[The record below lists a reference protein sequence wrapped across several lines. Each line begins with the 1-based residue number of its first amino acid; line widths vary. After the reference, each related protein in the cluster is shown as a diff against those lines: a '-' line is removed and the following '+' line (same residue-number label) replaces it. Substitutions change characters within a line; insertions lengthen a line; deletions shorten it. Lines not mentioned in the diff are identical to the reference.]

1 MRKEL
6 KLTAISICT
15 LSLVL
20 VGLSN
25 YADAAAYIK
34 FDGIDGEV
42 SSRGHDGWI
51 DIISVSHSISR
62 GAESSATARS
72 SGIASFSDIVITKEL
87 DKSSPKLAEAV
98 SSGRMI
104 PMVAF
109 ELTSAS
115 GTYLK
120 YELKNVMV
128 TSYSMSGN
136 ADDRPM
142 EEISLNFEEIKVTY
156 TEYGQEGKAKGNVE
170 YSWKVE
176 EGSK

>member
-6 KLTAISICT
+6 QLTAISICT
-15 LSLVL
+15 VSLIL

-25 YADAAAYIK
+25 YANAAAYLK

-42 SSRGHDGWI
+42 SARGHDAWI
-51 DIISVSHSISR
+51 NVLSISHSISR

-72 SGIASFSDIVITKEL
+72 SGMASFSDITVTKEM

-98 SSGRMI
+98 ASGRMI
-104 PMVAF
+104 PNVAF
-109 ELTSAS
+109 ELTSNS

-136 ADDRPM
+136 ASDRPM
-142 EEISLNFEEIKVTY
+142 ESISLNFEEIKVTY
-156 TEYGQEGKAKGNVE
+156 TEFSPDGKAKGNVE

-176 EGSK
+176 EGTK